1 MRRDLEKD
9 GPAPKERL
17 KRGEKAGKKREAC
30 VGAVYTMTP
39 FERTVQDVV
48 DEVSRKRKQSNRPIP
63 QDKRLR
69 AELTEMVDGQEV
81 KGKER
86 IFTWFTEELAMRNP
100 TGSSAVACVM
110 DGDPNL
116 WRMAKRVLGKAGIV
130 FICILDLYHAM
141 EYLWK
146 AAYCF
151 HAEGSPEAKAFVRD
165 RLTRMLEGKIGYV
178 IGGLKQ
184 MSTKQG
190 LSKYKKKELAKAIQY
205 FHNNRKYM
213 RYNEYLKQGYPIGSG
228 VVEGACRHLV
238 KDRMELT
245 GMRWRVPGA
254 QAILKLRAVSLN
266 GDWEQF
272 QQDRR
277 EQNCQ
282 KLYPYRDFILSEYEK
297 AG

>member
-1 MRRDLEKD
+1 
-9 GPAPKERL
+9 
-17 KRGEKAGKKREAC
+17 
-30 VGAVYTMTP
+30 
-39 FERTVQDVV
+39 
-48 DEVSRKRKQSNRPIP
+48 
-63 QDKRLR
+63 
-69 AELTEMVDGQEV
+69 
-81 KGKER
+81 
-86 IFTWFTEELAMRNP
+86 
-100 TGSSAVACVM
+100 
-110 DGDPNL
+110 
-116 WRMAKRVLGKAGIV
+116 
-130 FICILDLYHAM
+130 
-141 EYLWK
+141 
-146 AAYCF
+146 
-151 HAEGSPEAKAFVRD
+151 
-165 RLTRMLEGKIGYV
+165 MLEGKIGYV

-190 LSKYKKKELAKAIQY
+190 LSKYKKKELAKTIQY
-205 FHNNRKYM
+205 FQNNRKYM

-282 KLYPYRDFILSEYEK
+282 KLYPYRDFILSKYKK